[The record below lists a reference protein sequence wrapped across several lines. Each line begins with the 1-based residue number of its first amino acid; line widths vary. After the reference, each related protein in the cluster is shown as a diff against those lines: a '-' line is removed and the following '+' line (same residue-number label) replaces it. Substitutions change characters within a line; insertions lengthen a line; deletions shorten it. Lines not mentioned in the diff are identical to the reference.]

1 MKILEY
7 LQQNIVYLD
16 GGMGT
21 LLQEKGLPLGELP
34 ERWNLSHAEI
44 IQEIHSAYF
53 NAGSN
58 VVATNTFGAN
68 ALKFNDD
75 ELEAIICAAV
85 KNAKIA
91 AEQSVGTQEKWIALD
106 VGPCGKLLK
115 PYGDLAFEEAVELF
129 AKTIRLGVR
138 YGVDLIL
145 IETMNDSLECKAAVL
160 AAKENCD
167 LPVFAS
173 CAFGE
178 DGKLMTGASVDA
190 MVAMLEGLR
199 VDALGVNCS
208 VGPKQL
214 SKTVDVLLK
223 YSSLPIIVKPNAGLP
238 VCVNGEA
245 RFDVNADDFSQ
256 IVADF
261 AAKGVRLLGGCCG
274 TTPDYIQK
282 TVQACKSIQP
292 LPLQEKDFTCI
303 SSYTHAVY
311 FDKTVLI
318 GERINPTGKKRFKQA
333 LIENDVSY
341 ILSEGLT
348 QQENGA
354 HALDVNVGIPNIDER
369 IFLPKYVEE
378 LQAVIDLPLQL
389 DTSDFTAME
398 RAMRIYNGKP
408 LVNSVN
414 GKAECMENIFPLVK
428 KYGGVVIALTL
439 DENGIPDNSFDR
451 IEIARKIIQ
460 KAAEYGIKKKDILV
474 DPLAMTIA
482 TDSQAAN
489 VTLEALKMLK
499 GELGVGTSLGVS
511 NVSFGLPNRDAINA
525 AFFALAL
532 QNGLSAAIINPNS
545 LEIRK
550 LYHAYCA
557 LKGLDENCQEY
568 IRFITENGNETQTVP
583 VNLTAKASTTEAA
596 GNNSSL
602 RQAIM
607 QGLKELAAKECTV
620 LLQNKQP
627 TDVIEGEIVPAL
639 DAVGRAYEEKKA
651 FLPQLLMS
659 ADAAKAAFEVI
670 KSSLLGQEASK
681 PKKSKII
688 LATVQGDIHDIGK
701 NIVGTILSNYGY
713 HIIDLGRDVAPET
726 ILEAVVIENA
736 SIVGLSALMT
746 TTVKSMEETVRLL
759 HEKVPFVKIMVGGAV
774 LTQDYAQEIG
784 ADGYAKDAMAAV
796 HLADAWQ
803 NR

>member
-75 ELEAIICAAV
+75 ELKAIICAAV

-129 AKTIRLGVR
+129 AKTIRLGVQ

-214 SKTVDVLLK
+214 SKTIDVLLK

-311 FDKTVLI
+311 FDKPVLI

-369 IFLPKYVEE
+369 IVLPKYVEE

-568 IRFITENGNETQTVP
+568 IAAADSFTVVGTGTQTQKSEE
-583 VNLTAKASTTEAA
+583 L
-596 GNNSSL
+596 
-602 RQAIM
+602 
-607 QGLKELAAKECTV
+607 LKRE
-620 LLQNKQP
+620 
-627 TDVIEGEIVPAL
+627 
-639 DAVGRAYEEKKA
+639 
-651 FLPQLLMS
+651 QL
-659 ADAAKAAFEVI
+659 
-670 KSSLLGQEASK
+670 
-681 PKKSKII
+681 
-688 LATVQGDIHDIGK
+688 
-701 NIVGTILSNYGY
+701 
-713 HIIDLGRDVAPET
+713 
-726 ILEAVVIENA
+726 
-736 SIVGLSALMT
+736 
-746 TTVKSMEETVRLL
+746 
-759 HEKVPFVKIMVGGAV
+759 
-774 LTQDYAQEIG
+774 
-784 ADGYAKDAMAAV
+784 
-796 HLADAWQ
+796 
-803 NR
+803 

>member
-7 LQQNIVYLD
+7 IQQNIVYLD

-21 LLQEKGLPLGELP
+21 LLQEKGLQLGELP
-34 ERWNLSHAEI
+34 ERWNLSHPEI
-44 IQEIHSAYF
+44 IQEIHTAYF

-68 ALKFNDD
+68 SLKFNDD
-75 ELEAIICAAV
+75 ELEAIISAAV

-91 AEQSVGTQEKWIALD
+91 AQKSVQKQEKWIALD

-129 AKTIRLGVR
+129 AKTIRLGVQ

-160 AAKENCD
+160 AAKENCN

-190 MVAMLEGLR
+190 MVAMLEGLG

-214 SKTVDVLLK
+214 SNAVDALLK
-223 YSSLPIIVKPNAGLP
+223 YSSLPVLVKPNAGLP
-238 VCVNGEA
+238 VCVNGET
-245 RFDVNADDFSQ
+245 RFDVSSDDFSQ
-256 IVADF
+256 IMADF
-261 AAKGVRLLGGCCG
+261 AAKGVRLIGGCCG
-274 TTPDYIQK
+274 TTPEYIQK
-282 TVQACKSIQP
+282 TVEATKSIQP
-292 LPLQEKDFTCI
+292 VPLQEKDFTCI

-311 FDKTVLI
+311 FDKPVLI

-333 LIENDVSY
+333 LFENDVSY
-341 ILSEGLT
+341 VLSEGLA
-348 QQENGA
+348 QQQNGA

-369 IFLPKYVEE
+369 VILPKYVEE

-389 DTSDFTAME
+389 DTSDFVAME
-398 RAMRIYNGKP
+398 RAMRVYNGKP

-414 GKAECMENIFPLVK
+414 GKTECMENIFPLVK

-439 DENGIPDNSFDR
+439 DENGIPDNSFKR
-451 IEIARKIIQ
+451 VEIARKIIE
-460 KAAEYGIKKKDILV
+460 KAAKYGIKKKDILV

-489 VTLEALKMLK
+489 VTLESLKILK
-499 GELGVGTSLGVS
+499 GELGLRTSLGVS

-525 AFFALAL
+525 TFFALAL

-550 LYHAYCA
+550 VYHAYCA
-557 LKGLDENCQEY
+557 LNGLDENCQEY
-568 IRFITENGNETQTVP
+568 IRFITENGNEIQTIP
-583 VNLTAKASTTEAA
+583 INYTAKPSVTESVSD
-596 GNNSSL
+596 NNSL
-602 RQAIM
+602 RQAIVK
-607 QGLKELAAKECTV
+607 GLKELAAKECAI
-620 LLQNKQP
+620 LLQSNQP

-639 DAVGRAYEEKKA
+639 DCVGRAYEEKKA

-670 KSSLLGQEASK
+670 KSSFFGQESNQ
-681 PKKSKII
+681 PKKSKVV
-688 LATVQGDIHDIGK
+688 LATVEGDIHDIGK

-713 HIIDLGRDVAPET
+713 QVIDLGRDVAPEK
-726 ILEAVVIENA
+726 ILEAVVSENA
-736 SIVGLSALMT
+736 TIVGLSALMT

-759 HEKVPFVKIMVGGAV
+759 HKNVPLVKIMVGGAV
-774 LTQDYAQEIG
+774 LTQDYAQKIG

-796 HLADAWQ
+796 RLADSWQ
-803 NR
+803 NK

>member
-311 FDKTVLI
+311 FDKPVLI

-369 IFLPKYVEE
+369 IVLPKYVEE

-568 IRFITENGNETQTVP
+568 IRFITKNGNEMQTVP

-620 LLQNKQP
+620 LLQNKQA

-670 KSSLLGQEASK
+670 KSSLLGQKDSQ

-701 NIVGTILSNYGY
+701 NIVGTILSNYSY
-713 HIIDLGRDVAPET
+713 QVIDLGRDVAPET

-796 HLADAWQ
+796 RLADAWQ

>member
-568 IRFITENGNETQTVP
+568 IRFITENGNEMQTVP

-620 LLQNKQP
+620 LLQNKQA

-670 KSSLLGQEASK
+670 KSSLLGQKDSQ

-796 HLADAWQ
+796 RLADAWQ
-803 NR
+803 YR

>member
-311 FDKTVLI
+311 FDKPVLI

-369 IFLPKYVEE
+369 IFLPKYEEE

-568 IRFITENGNETQTVP
+568 IRFITENGNEMQTVP

-620 LLQNKQP
+620 LLQNKQA

-713 HIIDLGRDVAPET
+713 QVIDLGRDVAPET

>member
-311 FDKTVLI
+311 FDKPVLI

-369 IFLPKYVEE
+369 IVLPKYVEE

-568 IRFITENGNETQTVP
+568 IRFITENGNEMQTVP

-620 LLQNKQP
+620 LLQNKQA

-670 KSSLLGQEASK
+670 KSSLLGQKDSQ

-701 NIVGTILSNYGY
+701 NIVGTILSNYSY
-713 HIIDLGRDVAPET
+713 QVIDLGRDVAPET
-726 ILEAVVIENA
+726 ILEAVVKENA

-796 HLADAWQ
+796 RLADAWQ

>member
-303 SSYTHAVY
+303 SS
-311 FDKTVLI
+311 
-318 GERINPTGKKRFKQA
+318 
-333 LIENDVSY
+333 
-341 ILSEGLT
+341 
-348 QQENGA
+348 
-354 HALDVNVGIPNIDER
+354 
-369 IFLPKYVEE
+369 
-378 LQAVIDLPLQL
+378 
-389 DTSDFTAME
+389 
-398 RAMRIYNGKP
+398 
-408 LVNSVN
+408 
-414 GKAECMENIFPLVK
+414 
-428 KYGGVVIALTL
+428 
-439 DENGIPDNSFDR
+439 
-451 IEIARKIIQ
+451 
-460 KAAEYGIKKKDILV
+460 
-474 DPLAMTIA
+474 
-482 TDSQAAN
+482 
-489 VTLEALKMLK
+489 
-499 GELGVGTSLGVS
+499 
-511 NVSFGLPNRDAINA
+511 
-525 AFFALAL
+525 
-532 QNGLSAAIINPNS
+532 
-545 LEIRK
+545 
-550 LYHAYCA
+550 
-557 LKGLDENCQEY
+557 
-568 IRFITENGNETQTVP
+568 
-583 VNLTAKASTTEAA
+583 
-596 GNNSSL
+596 
-602 RQAIM
+602 
-607 QGLKELAAKECTV
+607 
-620 LLQNKQP
+620 
-627 TDVIEGEIVPAL
+627 
-639 DAVGRAYEEKKA
+639 
-651 FLPQLLMS
+651 
-659 ADAAKAAFEVI
+659 
-670 KSSLLGQEASK
+670 
-681 PKKSKII
+681 
-688 LATVQGDIHDIGK
+688 
-701 NIVGTILSNYGY
+701 
-713 HIIDLGRDVAPET
+713 
-726 ILEAVVIENA
+726 
-736 SIVGLSALMT
+736 
-746 TTVKSMEETVRLL
+746 
-759 HEKVPFVKIMVGGAV
+759 
-774 LTQDYAQEIG
+774 
-784 ADGYAKDAMAAV
+784 
-796 HLADAWQ
+796 
-803 NR
+803 

>member
-7 LQQNIVYLD
+7 LQQNIVFLD

-75 ELEAIICAAV
+75 ELESIICAAV

-568 IRFITENGNETQTVP
+568 IRFITENGNEMQTVP

-620 LLQNKQP
+620 LLQNKQA

-670 KSSLLGQEASK
+670 KSSLLGQKDSQ

-701 NIVGTILSNYGY
+701 NIVGTILSNYSY
-713 HIIDLGRDVAPET
+713 QVIDLGRDVAPET
-726 ILEAVVIENA
+726 ILEAVVKENA

-796 HLADAWQ
+796 RLADAWQ

>member
-129 AKTIRLGVR
+129 AKTIRLGVQ

-178 DGKLMTGASVDA
+178 DEKLMTGASVDA

-223 YSSLPIIVKPNAGLP
+223 YSSVPVLVKPNAGLP

-245 RFDVNADDFSQ
+245 RFDVSADDFSQ
-256 IVADF
+256 IMADF

-292 LPLQEKDFTCI
+292 LHLQEKDFTCI

-311 FDKTVLI
+311 FDKPVLI

-333 LIENDVSY
+333 LIENDVSC
-341 ILSEGLT
+341 ILSEGLA

-369 IFLPKYVEE
+369 IVLPKYVEE

-398 RAMRIYNGKP
+398 RAMRVYNGKP

-414 GKAECMENIFPLVK
+414 GKVECMENIFPLVK

-451 IEIARKIIQ
+451 IEIAQKIIQ

-511 NVSFGLPNRDAINA
+511 NVSFGLPNRDTINA

-568 IRFITENGNETQTVP
+568 IRFITENSNEMQAVP

-620 LLQNKQP
+620 LLQNKQA

-670 KSSLLGQEASK
+670 KSSFLGQKDSQ

-713 HIIDLGRDVAPET
+713 QVIDLGRDVAPET
-726 ILEAVVIENA
+726 ILEAVVTENA

-796 HLADAWQ
+796 RLADAWQ

>member
-311 FDKTVLI
+311 FDKPVLI

-369 IFLPKYVEE
+369 IVLPKYVEE

-568 IRFITENGNETQTVP
+568 IRFITENGNEMQTVP

-596 GNNSSL
+596 GNHSSL

-620 LLQNKQP
+620 LLQNKQA

-670 KSSLLGQEASK
+670 KSSLLGQKDSQ

-713 HIIDLGRDVAPET
+713 QVIDLGRDVAPET
-726 ILEAVVIENA
+726 ILEAVVTENV

-796 HLADAWQ
+796 RLADAWQ
-803 NR
+803 YR

>member
-34 ERWNLSHAEI
+34 ERWNLSHPEI

-91 AEQSVGTQEKWIALD
+91 AKQSVGKQEKWIALD

-115 PYGDLAFEEAVELF
+115 PYGDLTFEEAVELF
-129 AKTIRLGVR
+129 AKTIRLGVQC
-138 YGVDLIL
+138 GVDLIL

-190 MVAMLEGLR
+190 MVAILEGLR

-223 YSSLPIIVKPNAGLP
+223 YASLPVIVKPNAGLP

-245 RFDVNADDFSQ
+245 RFDVTADDFSQ
-256 IVADF
+256 IMADF
-261 AAKGVRLLGGCCG
+261 AAKGVRLIGGCCG
-274 TTPDYIQK
+274 TTPTYIQK
-282 TVQACKSIQP
+282 TVAKTKSIQP

-311 FDKTVLI
+311 FDKPVLI

-341 ILSEGLT
+341 VLSEGLT
-348 QQENGA
+348 EQENGA

-369 IFLPKYVEE
+369 IILPKYVEE
-378 LQAVIDLPLQL
+378 LQAVINLPLQL
-389 DTSDFTAME
+389 DTSDFVAME
-398 RAMRIYNGKP
+398 RAMRVYNGKP

-439 DENGIPDNSFDR
+439 DENGIPDNTFKR
-451 IEIARKIIQ
+451 VEIARKIIK

-482 TDSQAAN
+482 ADSQAAN
-489 VTLEALKMLK
+489 VTLEALKILK
-499 GELGVGTSLGVS
+499 GDLGVGTSLGVS
-511 NVSFGLPNRDAINA
+511 NVSFGLPNRDTINA
-525 AFFALAL
+525 TFFALAL

-550 LYHAYCA
+550 VYHTYCA
-557 LKGLDENCQEY
+557 LKGLDENCQDY
-568 IRFITENGNETQTVP
+568 IQFTTEHSNAMQALP
-583 VNLTAKASTTEAA
+583 VNLIEKAPVANTV
-596 GNNSSL
+596 GNNTSL
-602 RQAIM
+602 QQAIM
-607 QGLKELAAKECTV
+607 QGLKDLAAKECAI

-639 DAVGRAYEEKKA
+639 DTIGRAYEEKRA

-659 ADAAKAAFEVI
+659 ADAAKAAFEII
-670 KSSLLGQEASK
+670 KSSLLGQEGSQ
-681 PKKSKII
+681 PKKCKII

-713 HIIDLGRDVAPET
+713 QVIDLGRDVAPET
-726 ILEAVVIENA
+726 ILEATVNENA
-736 SIVGLSALMT
+736 AIVGLSALMT

-774 LTQDYAQEIG
+774 LSQEYAQKIG

-796 HLADAWQ
+796 RLADCWQ
-803 NR
+803 NK

>member
-489 VTLEALKMLK
+489 VTLETLKMLK

-568 IRFITENGNETQTVP
+568 IRFITENANEMQTVP

-620 LLQNKQP
+620 LLQNKQA

-796 HLADAWQ
+796 RLADAWQ

>member
-1 MKILEY
+1 
-7 LQQNIVYLD
+7 
-16 GGMGT
+16 MGT

-34 ERWNLSHAEI
+34 ERWNISHPEI

-68 ALKFNDD
+68 ALKFNDE
-75 ELEAIICAAV
+75 ELEAIVCAAV

-91 AEQSVGTQEKWIALD
+91 AAQSTQKQEKWIALD

-129 AKTIRLGVR
+129 AKTIRLGVQ

-190 MVAMLEGLR
+190 MIAMLEGLR

-223 YSSLPIIVKPNAGLP
+223 YSSLPVLVKPNAGLP

-256 IVADF
+256 IMADF
-261 AAKGVRLLGGCCG
+261 AAKGVRLIGGCCG
-274 TTPDYIQK
+274 TTPEYIQK
-282 TVQACKSIQP
+282 TVSATKSIQP
-292 LPLQEKDFTCI
+292 LPLQEKNFTCI

-311 FDKTVLI
+311 FDKPVLI

-341 ILSEGLT
+341 VLSEGLA

-354 HALDVNVGIPNIDER
+354 HALDVNVGIPNIEER
-369 IFLPKYVEE
+369 VILPKYVEE
-378 LQAVIDLPLQL
+378 LQAVINLPLQL
-389 DTSDFTAME
+389 DTSDFVAME
-398 RAMRIYNGKP
+398 RAMRVYNGKP

-439 DENGIPDNSFDR
+439 DEKGIPDNPFKR
-451 IEIARKIIQ
+451 VEIARKIIE

-489 VTLEALKMLK
+489 VTLEALKTLK
-499 GELGVGTSLGVS
+499 EELGVGTSLGVS

-545 LEIRK
+545 LEIRRV
-550 LYHAYCA
+550 YHAYCA
-557 LKGLDENCQEY
+557 LKGLDENCQDY
-568 IRFITENGNETQTVP
+568 IRFITENGNEMQAIP
-583 VNLTAKASTTEAA
+583 MNLTAKPSATEVA
-596 GNNSSL
+596 GDSSSL
-602 RQAIM
+602 RQAIV
-607 QGLKELAAKECTV
+607 QGLKELAAKECAV

-670 KSSLLGQEASK
+670 KSNLLGQEDSQ
-681 PKKSKII
+681 PKKEKII

-713 HIIDLGRDVAPET
+713 QVIDLGRDVAPET
-726 ILEAVVIENA
+726 ILKAVVQENA

-774 LTQDYAQEIG
+774 LTQDYAQEIQ

-796 HLADAWQ
+796 RLADAWQ
-803 NR
+803 NK

>member
-568 IRFITENGNETQTVP
+568 IRFITENGNEMQTVP

-620 LLQNKQP
+620 LLQNKQA

-670 KSSLLGQEASK
+670 KSSLLGQKDSQ

-701 NIVGTILSNYGY
+701 NIVGTILSNYSY
-713 HIIDLGRDVAPET
+713 QVIDLGRDVAPET
-726 ILEAVVIENA
+726 ILEAVVKENA

-796 HLADAWQ
+796 RLADAWQ

>member
-369 IFLPKYVEE
+369 IVLPKYVEE

-568 IRFITENGNETQTVP
+568 IRFITENGNEMQTVP

-620 LLQNKQP
+620 LLQNKQA

-796 HLADAWQ
+796 RLADAWQ

>member
-129 AKTIRLGVR
+129 AKTIRLGVQ

-311 FDKTVLI
+311 FDNPVLI

-568 IRFITENGNETQTVP
+568 IRFITENGNEMQTVP

-607 QGLKELAAKECTV
+607 QGLKELAAKECTI
-620 LLQNKQP
+620 LLQNKQA

-784 ADGYAKDAMAAV
+784 ADGYARDAMAAV
-796 HLADAWQ
+796 RLADAWQ